1 MDTTFTVGN
10 VLTIVGMILMWAGGA
25 VGVYVKLNGKISDI
39 YSSQDGLGRR
49 TEKNEKLIGELF
61 LKRDQLH
68 DLVISIKSDVAII
81 MAAIKRMEK

>member
-1 MDTTFTVGN
+1 MDTTFTIGN
-10 VLTIVGMILMWAGGA
+10 VLTIVGMIIMWAGGA

>member
-39 YSSQDGLGRR
+39 YSSQEGLGRR

>member
-1 MDTTFTVGN
+1 MDTTFTIGN

-39 YSSQDGLGRR
+39 YSSQEGLGRR

>member
-1 MDTTFTVGN
+1 MDTTFTIGN
-10 VLTIVGMILMWAGGA
+10 VLTIFGMIIMWAGGA